1 MPLPNFSSQ
10 SRLSYSFL
18 QSWNANLTMQLF
30 GKRFGLDNITVLDAY
45 QLLNLSISYQ
55 FENIPLKLF
64 VHATNVLNT
73 DYIEIEGYATKGR
86 NLVVGIR
93 YDLP

>member
-1 MPLPNFSSQ
+1 L
-10 SRLSYSFL
+10 
-18 QSWNANLTMQLF
+18 
-30 GKRFGLDNITVLDAY
+30 
-45 QLLNLSISYQ
+45 
-55 FENIPLKLF
+55 NIPLKLF

-86 NLVVGIR
+86 NLVVGIS